1 MDIVVS
7 VESQV
12 AVVRVTGA
20 VASAGEVHDLADR
33 LLSSVPPAGPVIVD
47 LSLVDVAPDELAWL
61 VLRFEAAPHWHRFR
75 LVDTRLEVRRVL
87 RSVCRRAPVLP
98 DVDTALRTARGEVP
112 AGTPQVDIVSLGPP
126 SPSSAGR
133 AATGASVDAA
143 PREVVPDR

>member
-1 MDIVVS
+1 MGEQATGVDIVVS

-75 LVDTRLEVRRVL
+75 LVDTRLG
-87 RSVCRRAPVLP
+87 SVEYCA
-98 DVDTALRTARGEVP
+98 
-112 AGTPQVDIVSLGPP
+112 Q
-126 SPSSAGR
+126 
-133 AATGASVDAA
+133 SVGGHQSC
-143 PREVVPDR
+143 PTWTLL